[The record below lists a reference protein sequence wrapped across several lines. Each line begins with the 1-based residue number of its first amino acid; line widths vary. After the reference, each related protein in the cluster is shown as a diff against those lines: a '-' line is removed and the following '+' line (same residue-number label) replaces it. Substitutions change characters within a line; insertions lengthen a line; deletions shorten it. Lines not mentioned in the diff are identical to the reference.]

1 MALYAIIVKNLIYL
15 KNQNKQCM
23 KQNLKKITLLFITA
37 MLLGSCEKDEIYE
50 KKQNSNS
57 KPKIKEVKLNE
68 LFKKD
73 KKFSNLFEKIA
84 LTNQRSSFENQ
95 HGFTI
100 SDGNVKVI
108 EYNSI
113 TSYTMLITRDNV
125 TDDSFFENLVIQEDN
140 NANQKAVLIKYTPT
154 SITNSID
161 NSFIFE
167 GTIQKSR
174 AIHFSGLNRTNLENT
189 TDSDCY
195 VEYTMC
201 NWGGTEHHAGANCT
215 QTYTKRVKVN
225 CIDEGGSGNGGGGD
239 DDFWSGG
246 SGNDGFDDPHG
257 GGGGSADGDPFAS
270 PSQDDENEIEIIT
283 SPVPSLDKPK
293 STPCKEL
300 SKMSSNTKNK
310 AAFTNLQGKTNLSKE
325 YGFSFSKNTSSGFND
340 PVACNA
346 SPTNPNEIK
355 MPTGSTV
362 IGAAHTH
369 PLASATDVVPMF
381 SDGDINWLFWV
392 AQNNQTPRDKKVY
405 EEFFLTLTVPQG
417 TYAIKIKDWA
427 KFAAFRGNK
436 AWKNIDG
443 GLGGEL
449 YKLRHKYN
457 KIGPNGN
464 HNRMINA
471 FLEILQEFE
480 AGIGLYEANSE
491 LNGWSELVLAPGAT
505 SYNGDEPRK
514 IPCQ

>member
-1 MALYAIIVKNLIYL
+1 
-15 KNQNKQCM
+15 M
-23 KQNLKKITLLFITA
+23 KHNLKKITLLFITA

-283 SPVPSLDKPK
+283 SPVPSLDQPK

-300 SKMSSNTKNK
+300 SKMLTNKNTKKSLYDLRND
-310 AAFTNLQGKTNLSKE
+310 TNLGHEKGYSVFKNELGIIHALPCVSNNLAP
-325 YGFSFSKNTSSGFND
+325 TS
-340 PVACNA
+340 
-346 SPTNPNEIK
+346 II
-355 MPTGSTV
+355 MPTGKTTSGGNI
-362 IGAAHTH
+362 IGAFHTH
-369 PLASATDVVPMF
+369 PDAGSTSTYPMF

-392 AQNNQTPRDKKVY
+392 ATDNQTPRDKKVY

-417 TYAIKIKDWA
+417 TFAIKIKDWG
-427 KFAAFRGNK
+427 KFAAFRNNSSI
-436 AWKNIDG
+436 WQSNNIKKG
-443 GLGGEL
+443 GSLKLLTDTYSSIGHNGSFIQMQNALLEL
-449 YKLRHKYN
+449 FRDFN
-457 KIGPNGN
+457 
-464 HNRMINA
+464 
-471 FLEILQEFE
+471 
-480 AGIGLYEANSE
+480 AGIGLYEANNDLS
-491 LNGWSELVLAPGAT
+491 GWSELELAPAGA
-505 SYNGDEPRK
+505 SNNDEEPTK
-514 IPCQ
+514 KPCQ

>member
-1 MALYAIIVKNLIYL
+1 
-15 KNQNKQCM
+15 M

-50 KKQNSNS
+50 KRQNS
-57 KPKIKEVKLNE
+57 KETKVKTKFINFNE
-68 LFKKD
+68 FKKD
-73 KKFSNLFEKIA
+73 KKTFHDFLNFQDEKKTTNRNSNSDFTINTDRILVMERGNYKSYTFNISRNHETNYLENYIISYKNNTVKHYIARYNIDETENEKIINNEYVDLSNKTEISNL
-84 LTNQRSSFENQ
+84 
-95 HGFTI
+95 
-100 SDGNVKVI
+100 
-108 EYNSI
+108 
-113 TSYTMLITRDNV
+113 DNV
-125 TDDSFFENLVIQEDN
+125 TYNGPCDPVVLSIVPDYDDEGNEIGSIVYYFFPCSNGTDN
-140 NANQKAVLIKYTPT
+140 G
-154 SITNSID
+154 
-161 NSFIFE
+161 E
-167 GTIQKSR
+167 GT
-174 AIHFSGLNRTNLENT
+174 GN
-189 TDSDCY
+189 
-195 VEYTMC
+195 
-201 NWGGTEHHAGANCT
+201 
-215 QTYTKRVKVN
+215 
-225 CIDEGGSGNGGGGD
+225 GGSGGGGSNDDWSNNGND

-246 SGNDGFDDPHG
+246 GNNNGNDFGNPFSG
-257 GGGGSADGDPFAS
+257 GGSGGGSADGDPFAS
-270 PSQDDENEIEIIT
+270 PSQDEEDEIEIIT

-300 SKMSSNTKNK
+300 NKMSSNRKNK
-310 AAFTNLQGKTNLSKE
+310 AALTNLQSKTNLSKE
-325 YGFSFSKNTSSGFND
+325 YGFSFSKNTSNGFND

-355 MPTGSTV
+355 MPTGSSV

-457 KIGPNGN
+457 KIGANGN

-471 FLEILQEFE
+471 FLEILQEFD
-480 AGIGLYEANSE
+480 AGIGLYEANSD
-491 LNGWSELVLAPGAT
+491 LSNWSELVLAPDAT
-505 SYNGDEPRK
+505 SYNGNEPRK